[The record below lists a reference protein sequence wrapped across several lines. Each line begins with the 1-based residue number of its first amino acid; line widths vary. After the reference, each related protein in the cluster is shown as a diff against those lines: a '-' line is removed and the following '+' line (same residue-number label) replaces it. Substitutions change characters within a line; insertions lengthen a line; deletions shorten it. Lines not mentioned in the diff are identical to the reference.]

1 MEKLENAIG
10 KMMELM
16 KAIPEEGQFDE
27 NVKEEAADRVVNVVN
42 VMRIPSRDTYS
53 YGLHLMDMQQYGAWE
68 T

>member
-1 MEKLENAIG
+1 
-10 KMMELM
+10 MMELM

-27 NVKEEAADRVVNVVN
+27 NVKEEAADHVVNVVN
-42 VMRIPSRDTYS
+42 VMRIPSRDMYS